1 MDKLLNF
8 LWWLSVIFT
17 IWLSIG
23 YCVAVSNKV
32 PMKGWAMI
40 LLITSVVYAI
50 TMY

>member
-17 IWLSIG
+17 IWLSLG
-23 YCVAVSNKV
+23 YGAAVYNRL
-32 PMKGWAMI
+32 PMKGWALV
-40 LLITSVVYAI
+40 LLITSAVYAI